1 MAVVFMDLDGTL
13 LDNGKPAANIVET
26 IALLKAN
33 GHIPIIATGRVPQLL
48 YDVHE
53 TLGIDSYIAA
63 NGNFILYE
71 GQVIH
76 ERYIPK
82 KIVNRFLQEADNT
95 GFDLA
100 IEGVTGYVAYRK
112 ETDLVNLFSEVFHIE
127 EPIIDRDFTN
137 RNEVLAF
144 VVFEDDIVPMLR
156 GKFPELV
163 FNRANRFGY
172 DVNLQGGL
180 KVNGVKFLIEYMK
193 LSEDEVY
200 AIGDGYNDIDMLA
213 SIKNS
218 IAMGNAYPEVKAVC
232 NYITTSVNEDGVRKA
247 LEHFGLI

>member
-26 IALLKAN
+26 ITLLKAN
-33 GHIPIIATGRVPQLL
+33 GHIPIIATGRVPHLL
-48 YDVHE
+48 YDVRE

-63 NGNFILYE
+63 NGNFIFYD
-71 GQVIH
+71 GKVIH

-82 KIVNRFLQEADNT
+82 NIVERLLHEADNK

-100 IEGVTGYVAYRK
+100 IEGARGYVAYRK
-112 ETDLVNLFSEVFHIE
+112 ETDLVRSFSEVFHIE
-127 EPIIDRDFTN
+127 EPIVDRNFTDH
-137 RNEVLAF
+137 NEVLAF

-156 GKFPELV
+156 DKFPELV
-163 FNRANRFGY
+163 FNRSNRFGY
-172 DVNLQGGL
+172 DVNLHGGL
-180 KVNGVKFLIEYMK
+180 KVNGVRFMIEYLK
-193 LSEDEVY
+193 LSEDDVY

-213 SIKNS
+213 SVKNS

-232 NYITTSVNEDGVRKA
+232 KYITASVNEDGVRKA
-247 LEHFGLI
+247 MEHFGLI